1 MGVLQVRNDF
11 QCRQVPN
18 AQSDDFGIKI
28 VSHPVCRPW
37 AIDTPSRL
45 SCLPSTTGHPGAVVN
60 RPQQQL
66 SATSTH
72 YARTLLKANS
82 GWRRTLRNA
91 LVALLSLIGCVQGI
105 RAAMT
110 RVLDRLPST
119 LELFGV
125 SLLLGMLASLSMRWH
140 QTRRN
145 QVRRVEIKSAGAVA
159 DKNGCCAAVAAGRLL
174 RANSH

>member
-1 MGVLQVRNDF
+1 MCNPLAVD
-11 QCRQVPN
+11 
-18 AQSDDFGIKI
+18 A
-28 VSHPVCRPW
+28 
-37 AIDTPSRL
+37 PSGL
-45 SCLPSTTGHPGAVVN
+45 FCLPLSTGHPGAVVN

-82 GWRRTLRNA
+82 GWRRTLRHA
-91 LVALLSLIGCVQGI
+91 LAALLSLIVCVQGI

-110 RVLDRLPST
+110 RVLDRLPLT
-119 LELFGV
+119 QELFGV

-145 QVRRVEIKSAGAVA
+145 
-159 DKNGCCAAVAAGRLL
+159 
-174 RANSH
+174 